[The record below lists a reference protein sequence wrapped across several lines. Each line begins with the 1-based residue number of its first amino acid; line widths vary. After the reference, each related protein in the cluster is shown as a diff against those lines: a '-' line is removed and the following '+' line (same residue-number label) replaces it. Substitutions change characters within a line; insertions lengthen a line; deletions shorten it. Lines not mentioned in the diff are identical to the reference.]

1 MERAAQKIWLARPE
15 ILGNEMQYV
24 QDSFESG
31 WITTAFKEDSY
42 IGRFEQSVREFLGG
56 GYPVALQSG
65 TAAIHLALRLCG
77 VEKGDYVF
85 CSDLTFTA
93 SANPIRYLGAEP
105 VFIDSDPVTFNM
117 NPDDLE
123 MAFESGLHPK
133 AVVVVHVYGMPADM
147 KRILDICNRYEV
159 PVIEDSTESFGS
171 AVRGKKTGTFKQ

>member
-85 CSDLTFTA
+85 CSD
-93 SANPIRYLGAEP
+93 P
-105 VFIDSDPVTFNM
+105 VSYTHLRAHETCSDRVCRVK
-117 NPDDLE
+117 L
-123 MAFESGLHPK
+123 
-133 AVVVVHVYGMPADM
+133 
-147 KRILDICNRYEV
+147 
-159 PVIEDSTESFGS
+159 
-171 AVRGKKTGTFKQ
+171 

>member
-42 IGRFEQSVREFLGG
+42 IGRFEQSVREYLGG

-77 VEKGDYVF
+77 VEKRRLCILFRPYVY
-85 CSDLTFTA
+85 S
-93 SANPIRYLGAEP
+93 IRK
-105 VFIDSDPVTFNM
+105 
-117 NPDDLE
+117 PDQI
-123 MAFESGLHPK
+123 P
-133 AVVVVHVYGMPADM
+133 
-147 KRILDICNRYEV
+147 
-159 PVIEDSTESFGS
+159 GS
-171 AVRGKKTGTFKQ
+171 RTGIY